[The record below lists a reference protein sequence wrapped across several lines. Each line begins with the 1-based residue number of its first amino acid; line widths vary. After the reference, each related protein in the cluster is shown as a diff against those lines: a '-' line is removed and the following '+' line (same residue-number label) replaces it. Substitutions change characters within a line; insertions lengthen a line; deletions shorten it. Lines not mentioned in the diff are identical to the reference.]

1 MDISI
6 KRTLKIGHCLCRFC
20 AIQQRKKA
28 VAISLPQLFGGS
40 WWIRKPRSKKQS
52 AGLFF
57 AVCGRPTCS
66 NPTSSSTKKN
76 PQPKLRVLFG
86 GSWWIRTTEA
96 LSSRFTVCPHWPLGK
111 APIFFL
117 FRRGT
122 PCRSV
127 LDYYSKAE
135 PEMQAFFSIF
145 LRFFQKSFLFTLHRA
160 IFKKKERPAGVRRG
174 APRGISEDRRRIMY
188 ICNGIVA
195 LLVVWPG
202 PSDCS
207 GMAQGTVCM
216 IAGCFPRLSFDYDT

>member
-1 MDISI
+1 MGAGRFASRALKTACRAVFARRGTQSSGPGLFESASVSPENKDKNKSDTHYQVSLCWWELVDSNHRSI
-6 KRTLKIGHCLCRFC
+6 K
-20 AIQQRKKA
+20 QQ
-28 VAISLPQLFGGS
+28 IYSLSPLATRESSHILF
-40 WWIRKPRSKKQS
+40 
-52 AGLFF
+52 L
-57 AVCGRPTCS
+57 
-66 NPTSSSTKKN
+66 
-76 PQPKLRVLFG
+76 LR
-86 GSWWIRTTEA
+86 
-96 LSSRFTVCPHWPLGK
+96 C
-111 APIFFL
+111 
-117 FRRGT
+117 GT

-145 LRFFQKSFLFTLHRA
+145 LRFFQKSFLCTLHRA

>member
-1 MDISI
+1 MVGAGRFASRALKTACRAVFARRGTQSSGPGLFESASVSPENKDKNKSDTHYQVSLCWWELVDSNHRSI
-6 KRTLKIGHCLCRFC
+6 K
-20 AIQQRKKA
+20 QQ
-28 VAISLPQLFGGS
+28 IYSLSPLATRESSHILF
-40 WWIRKPRSKKQS
+40 
-52 AGLFF
+52 L
-57 AVCGRPTCS
+57 
-66 NPTSSSTKKN
+66 
-76 PQPKLRVLFG
+76 L
-86 GSWWIRTTEA
+86 
-96 LSSRFTVCPHWPLGK
+96 
-111 APIFFL
+111 
-117 FRRGT
+117 RRGT

-145 LRFFQKSFLFTLHRA
+145 LRFFQKSFLCTLHRA

-216 IAGCFPRLSFDYDT
+216 IAGCFPHLSFDYDT

>member
-1 MDISI
+1 MGAGRFASHALKTACRAVFARRGTQSSGPGLFESASVSPENKDKNKSDTYYQVSLCWWELVDSNHRSI
-6 KRTLKIGHCLCRFC
+6 K
-20 AIQQRKKA
+20 QQ
-28 VAISLPQLFGGS
+28 IYSLSPLATRESSHILF
-40 WWIRKPRSKKQS
+40 
-52 AGLFF
+52 L
-57 AVCGRPTCS
+57 
-66 NPTSSSTKKN
+66 
-76 PQPKLRVLFG
+76 L
-86 GSWWIRTTEA
+86 
-96 LSSRFTVCPHWPLGK
+96 
-111 APIFFL
+111 
-117 FRRGT
+117 RRGT

-145 LRFFQKSFLFTLHRA
+145 LRFFQKSFLCTLHRA

>member
-1 MDISI
+1 MGSGRFASRALKTACRAVFARRGTQSSGPGLFESASVSPENKDKNKSDTHYQVSLCWWELVDSNHRSI
-6 KRTLKIGHCLCRFC
+6 K
-20 AIQQRKKA
+20 QQ
-28 VAISLPQLFGGS
+28 IYSLSPLATRESSHILF
-40 WWIRKPRSKKQS
+40 
-52 AGLFF
+52 L
-57 AVCGRPTCS
+57 
-66 NPTSSSTKKN
+66 
-76 PQPKLRVLFG
+76 L
-86 GSWWIRTTEA
+86 
-96 LSSRFTVCPHWPLGK
+96 
-111 APIFFL
+111 
-117 FRRGT
+117 RRGT

-145 LRFFQKSFLFTLHRA
+145 LRFFQKSFLCTLHRA

>member
-1 MDISI
+1 MVGAGRFASRAPKTACRAVFARRGTQSSGPGLFESASVSPENKDKNKSDTHYQVSLCWWELVDSNHRSI
-6 KRTLKIGHCLCRFC
+6 K
-20 AIQQRKKA
+20 QQ
-28 VAISLPQLFGGS
+28 IYSLSPLATRESSHILF
-40 WWIRKPRSKKQS
+40 
-52 AGLFF
+52 L
-57 AVCGRPTCS
+57 
-66 NPTSSSTKKN
+66 
-76 PQPKLRVLFG
+76 L
-86 GSWWIRTTEA
+86 
-96 LSSRFTVCPHWPLGK
+96 
-111 APIFFL
+111 
-117 FRRGT
+117 RRGT

-145 LRFFQKSFLFTLHRA
+145 LRFFQKSFLCTLHRA
-160 IFKKKERPAGVRRG
+160 ILKKKERPAGVRRG

>member
-1 MDISI
+1 M
-6 KRTLKIGHCLCRFC
+6 
-20 AIQQRKKA
+20 
-28 VAISLPQLFGGS
+28 
-40 WWIRKPRSKKQS
+40 
-52 AGLFF
+52 
-57 AVCGRPTCS
+57 
-66 NPTSSSTKKN
+66 
-76 PQPKLRVLFG
+76 
-86 GSWWIRTTEA
+86 
-96 LSSRFTVCPHWPLGK
+96 
-111 APIFFL
+111 
-117 FRRGT
+117 
-122 PCRSV
+122 

-145 LRFFQKSFLFTLHRA
+145 LRFFQKSFLCTLHRA
-160 IFKKKERPAGVRRG
+160 ILKKKERPAGVRRG

>member
-1 MDISI
+1 MGVGRFASRALKTACRAVFARQGTQSSGPGLFESASVFPENKDKNKSDTHYQVSLCWWELVDSNHRSI
-6 KRTLKIGHCLCRFC
+6 K
-20 AIQQRKKA
+20 QQ
-28 VAISLPQLFGGS
+28 IYSLSPLAT
-40 WWIRKPRSKKQS
+40 RE
-52 AGLFF
+52 
-57 AVCGRPTCS
+57 
-66 NPTSSSTKKN
+66 SSH
-76 PQPKLRVLFG
+76 
-86 GSWWIRTTEA
+86 I
-96 LSSRFTVCPHWPLGK
+96 
-111 APIFFL
+111 FL

-145 LRFFQKSFLFTLHRA
+145 LRFFQKSFLCTLHRA
-160 IFKKKERPAGVRRG
+160 IFKKKECPAGVRRG

-216 IAGCFPRLSFDYDT
+216 IAGYFPRLSFDYDT

>member
-1 MDISI
+1 MVGSGRFVSRALKTACRAVFARRATQSSGPGLFESASVSPENKDKNKSDTHYQVSLCWWELVDSNHRSI
-6 KRTLKIGHCLCRFC
+6 K
-20 AIQQRKKA
+20 QQ
-28 VAISLPQLFGGS
+28 IYSLSPLATRESSHILF
-40 WWIRKPRSKKQS
+40 
-52 AGLFF
+52 L
-57 AVCGRPTCS
+57 
-66 NPTSSSTKKN
+66 
-76 PQPKLRVLFG
+76 L
-86 GSWWIRTTEA
+86 
-96 LSSRFTVCPHWPLGK
+96 
-111 APIFFL
+111 
-117 FRRGT
+117 RRGT

-127 LDYYSKAE
+127 LDYYSKAG

-145 LRFFQKSFLFTLHRA
+145 LRFFQKSFLCTLHRA

>member
-1 MDISI
+1 MVGAGRFASRALKTACRAVFARRGTQSSWPGLFESASVSPENKDKNKSDTHYQVSLCWWELVDSNHRSI
-6 KRTLKIGHCLCRFC
+6 K
-20 AIQQRKKA
+20 QQ
-28 VAISLPQLFGGS
+28 IYSLSPLATRESSHILF
-40 WWIRKPRSKKQS
+40 
-52 AGLFF
+52 L
-57 AVCGRPTCS
+57 
-66 NPTSSSTKKN
+66 
-76 PQPKLRVLFG
+76 L
-86 GSWWIRTTEA
+86 
-96 LSSRFTVCPHWPLGK
+96 
-111 APIFFL
+111 
-117 FRRGT
+117 RRGT

-145 LRFFQKSFLFTLHRA
+145 LRFFQKSFLRTLHRA

>member
-1 MDISI
+1 MGAGRFASRALKTACRAVFAQRGTQSSGPGLFESASVSPENKDKNKSDTHYQVSLCWWELVDSNHRSI
-6 KRTLKIGHCLCRFC
+6 K
-20 AIQQRKKA
+20 QQ
-28 VAISLPQLFGGS
+28 IYSLSPLATRESSHILF
-40 WWIRKPRSKKQS
+40 
-52 AGLFF
+52 L
-57 AVCGRPTCS
+57 
-66 NPTSSSTKKN
+66 
-76 PQPKLRVLFG
+76 L
-86 GSWWIRTTEA
+86 
-96 LSSRFTVCPHWPLGK
+96 
-111 APIFFL
+111 
-117 FRRGT
+117 RRGT

-145 LRFFQKSFLFTLHRA
+145 LRFFQKSFLCTLHRA

>member
-1 MDISI
+1 MP
-6 KRTLKIGHCLCRFC
+6 GGG
-20 AIQQRKKA
+20 RKA
-28 VAISLPQLFGGS
+28 PGPG
-40 WWIRKPRSKKQS
+40 
-52 AGLFF
+52 
-57 AVCGRPTCS
+57 CS
-66 NPTSSSTKKN
+66 NPPAYLRKIKTKNKSDTHYQVSLCWWELVDSNHRSIKQQIYSLSPLATRESSHI
-76 PQPKLRVLFG
+76 LF
-86 GSWWIRTTEA
+86 
-96 LSSRFTVCPHWPLGK
+96 LL
-111 APIFFL
+111 
-117 FRRGT
+117 RRGT

-145 LRFFQKSFLFTLHRA
+145 LRFFQKSFLCSLHRA

-216 IAGCFPRLSFDYDT
+216 IAGCFPHLSFDYDT

>member
-1 MDISI
+1 MGAGRFASRALKTVCRAVFARRGTQSSGPGLFESASVSPENKDKNKSDTHYQVSLCWWELVDSNHRSI
-6 KRTLKIGHCLCRFC
+6 K
-20 AIQQRKKA
+20 QQ
-28 VAISLPQLFGGS
+28 IYSLSPLATRESSHILF
-40 WWIRKPRSKKQS
+40 
-52 AGLFF
+52 L
-57 AVCGRPTCS
+57 
-66 NPTSSSTKKN
+66 
-76 PQPKLRVLFG
+76 L
-86 GSWWIRTTEA
+86 
-96 LSSRFTVCPHWPLGK
+96 
-111 APIFFL
+111 
-117 FRRGT
+117 RRGT

-145 LRFFQKSFLFTLHRA
+145 LRFFQKSFLCTLHRV

>member
-1 MDISI
+1 MGSGRFASRALKTACRAVFARRGTQSSGPGLFESASVSPKNKDKNKSDTHYQVSLCWWELVDSNHRSI
-6 KRTLKIGHCLCRFC
+6 K
-20 AIQQRKKA
+20 QQ
-28 VAISLPQLFGGS
+28 IYSLSPLATRESSHILF
-40 WWIRKPRSKKQS
+40 
-52 AGLFF
+52 L
-57 AVCGRPTCS
+57 
-66 NPTSSSTKKN
+66 
-76 PQPKLRVLFG
+76 L
-86 GSWWIRTTEA
+86 
-96 LSSRFTVCPHWPLGK
+96 
-111 APIFFL
+111 
-117 FRRGT
+117 RRGT

-145 LRFFQKSFLFTLHRA
+145 LRFFQKSFLCTLHRA
-160 IFKKKERPAGVRRG
+160 ILKKKERPAGVRRG

-207 GMAQGTVCM
+207 GMVQGTVCM

>member
-1 MDISI
+1 MSFQAS
-6 KRTLKIGHCLCRFC
+6 R
-20 AIQQRKKA
+20 
-28 VAISLPQLFGGS
+28 
-40 WWIRKPRSKKQS
+40 
-52 AGLFF
+52 
-57 AVCGRPTCS
+57 
-66 NPTSSSTKKN
+66 
-76 PQPKLRVLFG
+76 FG

-111 APIFFL
+111 APIFYF
-117 FRRGT
+117 
-122 PCRSV
+122 CSV
-127 LDYYSKAE
+127 AALRVAQCLIIIAKRNRKCK
-135 PEMQAFFSIF
+135 PFFK
-145 LRFFQKSFLFTLHRA
+145 FFCDFFKKVFFARCIVHF
-160 IFKKKERPAGVRRG
+160 FKKKERPAGVRRG

>member
-1 MDISI
+1 MGSGRFASRALKTACRAVFARRGTQSSGPGLFESASVSPENKDKNKSDTHYQVSLCWWELVDSNHRSI
-6 KRTLKIGHCLCRFC
+6 K
-20 AIQQRKKA
+20 QQ
-28 VAISLPQLFGGS
+28 IYSLSPLATRESSHILF
-40 WWIRKPRSKKQS
+40 
-52 AGLFF
+52 L
-57 AVCGRPTCS
+57 
-66 NPTSSSTKKN
+66 
-76 PQPKLRVLFG
+76 L
-86 GSWWIRTTEA
+86 
-96 LSSRFTVCPHWPLGK
+96 
-111 APIFFL
+111 
-117 FRRGT
+117 RRGT

-145 LRFFQKSFLFTLHRA
+145 LRFFQKSFLCTLHRA
-160 IFKKKERPAGVRRG
+160 ILKKKERPAGVRRG

>member
-1 MDISI
+1 MRSFFPQCGRTAVEKRQQKSPTAVKRLDNLVKYDLENRTSKSPFFGVTAKKKGCDIFFVTACWWELVDSNHRSI
-6 KRTLKIGHCLCRFC
+6 K
-20 AIQQRKKA
+20 QQ
-28 VAISLPQLFGGS
+28 IYSLSPLATRESSHILF
-40 WWIRKPRSKKQS
+40 
-52 AGLFF
+52 L
-57 AVCGRPTCS
+57 
-66 NPTSSSTKKN
+66 
-76 PQPKLRVLFG
+76 L
-86 GSWWIRTTEA
+86 
-96 LSSRFTVCPHWPLGK
+96 
-111 APIFFL
+111 
-117 FRRGT
+117 RRGT

-145 LRFFQKSFLFTLHRA
+145 LRFFQKSFLCTLHRA

>member
-1 MDISI
+1 MVGSGRFASRALKTACRAVFARRGTQSSGPRLFESASVSPENKDKNKSDTHYQVSLCWWELVDSNHRSI
-6 KRTLKIGHCLCRFC
+6 K
-20 AIQQRKKA
+20 QQ
-28 VAISLPQLFGGS
+28 IYSLSPLATRESSHILF
-40 WWIRKPRSKKQS
+40 
-52 AGLFF
+52 L
-57 AVCGRPTCS
+57 
-66 NPTSSSTKKN
+66 
-76 PQPKLRVLFG
+76 L
-86 GSWWIRTTEA
+86 
-96 LSSRFTVCPHWPLGK
+96 
-111 APIFFL
+111 
-117 FRRGT
+117 RRGT

-145 LRFFQKSFLFTLHRA
+145 LRFFQKSFLSTLHRA
-160 IFKKKERPAGVRRG
+160 FFKKKEHPAGVMRG
-174 APRGISEDRRRIMY
+174 APKGISEDRRRIMY

>member
-1 MDISI
+1 MGVGRFASRALKTACRAVFARRGTQSSGPGLFESASVSPENKDKNKSDTHYQVSLCWWELVDSNHRSI
-6 KRTLKIGHCLCRFC
+6 K
-20 AIQQRKKA
+20 QQ
-28 VAISLPQLFGGS
+28 IYSLSPLATRESSHILF
-40 WWIRKPRSKKQS
+40 
-52 AGLFF
+52 L
-57 AVCGRPTCS
+57 
-66 NPTSSSTKKN
+66 
-76 PQPKLRVLFG
+76 L
-86 GSWWIRTTEA
+86 
-96 LSSRFTVCPHWPLGK
+96 
-111 APIFFL
+111 
-117 FRRGT
+117 RRGT

-145 LRFFQKSFLFTLHRA
+145 LRFFQKSFLYTLHRA
-160 IFKKKERPAGVRRG
+160 IFKRKECPAGVRRG

>member
-1 MDISI
+1 MGAGRFASRALKTACRAVFARRGTQSSGPGLFESASVSLENKDKNKSDTHYQVSLCWWELVDSNHRSI
-6 KRTLKIGHCLCRFC
+6 K
-20 AIQQRKKA
+20 QQ
-28 VAISLPQLFGGS
+28 IYSLSPLATRESSHILF
-40 WWIRKPRSKKQS
+40 
-52 AGLFF
+52 
-57 AVCGRPTCS
+57 
-66 NPTSSSTKKN
+66 
-76 PQPKLRVLFG
+76 
-86 GSWWIRTTEA
+86 
-96 LSSRFTVCPHWPLGK
+96 
-111 APIFFL
+111 

-145 LRFFQKSFLFTLHRA
+145 LRFFQKSFLYTLHRA

>member
-1 MDISI
+1 MGAGRFASRALKTACRAVFARRRTQSSGPGLFESASVSPENKDKNKSDTHYQVSLCWWELVDSNHRSI
-6 KRTLKIGHCLCRFC
+6 K
-20 AIQQRKKA
+20 QQ
-28 VAISLPQLFGGS
+28 IYSLSPLATRESSHILF
-40 WWIRKPRSKKQS
+40 
-52 AGLFF
+52 L
-57 AVCGRPTCS
+57 
-66 NPTSSSTKKN
+66 
-76 PQPKLRVLFG
+76 L
-86 GSWWIRTTEA
+86 
-96 LSSRFTVCPHWPLGK
+96 
-111 APIFFL
+111 
-117 FRRGT
+117 RRGT

-145 LRFFQKSFLFTLHRA
+145 LRFFQKSFLCTLHRA
-160 IFKKKERPAGVRRG
+160 IFKKKECPAGVRRG

>member
-1 MDISI
+1 MVGAGRFASRALKTACRAVFARRGTQSSGPGLFESASVSPGNKDKNKSDTHYQVSLCWWELVDSNHRSI
-6 KRTLKIGHCLCRFC
+6 K
-20 AIQQRKKA
+20 QQ
-28 VAISLPQLFGGS
+28 IYSLSPLATRESSHILF
-40 WWIRKPRSKKQS
+40 
-52 AGLFF
+52 L
-57 AVCGRPTCS
+57 
-66 NPTSSSTKKN
+66 
-76 PQPKLRVLFG
+76 L
-86 GSWWIRTTEA
+86 
-96 LSSRFTVCPHWPLGK
+96 
-111 APIFFL
+111 
-117 FRRGT
+117 RRGT

-135 PEMQAFFSIF
+135 PEMQAFFLIF
-145 LRFFQKSFLFTLHRA
+145 LRFFQKSFLCTLHRA

>member
-1 MDISI
+1 MGAGRFASRALKTACRAVFARRGTQSSGPGLFESASVSPENKDKNKSDTRYQVSLCWWELVDSNHRSI
-6 KRTLKIGHCLCRFC
+6 K
-20 AIQQRKKA
+20 QQ
-28 VAISLPQLFGGS
+28 IYSLSPLATRESSHILF
-40 WWIRKPRSKKQS
+40 
-52 AGLFF
+52 L
-57 AVCGRPTCS
+57 
-66 NPTSSSTKKN
+66 
-76 PQPKLRVLFG
+76 L
-86 GSWWIRTTEA
+86 
-96 LSSRFTVCPHWPLGK
+96 
-111 APIFFL
+111 
-117 FRRGT
+117 RRGT

-145 LRFFQKSFLFTLHRA
+145 LRFFQKSFLCTLHRA
-160 IFKKKERPAGVRRG
+160 ILKKKERPAGVRRG

>member
-1 MDISI
+1 MGVGRFASRALKTACRAVFARRGTQSSGPGLFESASVSPENKDKNKSDTHYQVSLCWWELVDSNHRSI
-6 KRTLKIGHCLCRFC
+6 K
-20 AIQQRKKA
+20 QQ
-28 VAISLPQLFGGS
+28 IYSLSPLATRESSHILF
-40 WWIRKPRSKKQS
+40 
-52 AGLFF
+52 L
-57 AVCGRPTCS
+57 
-66 NPTSSSTKKN
+66 
-76 PQPKLRVLFG
+76 L
-86 GSWWIRTTEA
+86 
-96 LSSRFTVCPHWPLGK
+96 
-111 APIFFL
+111 
-117 FRRGT
+117 RRGT

-145 LRFFQKSFLFTLHRA
+145 LRFFQKSFLYTLHRA
-160 IFKKKERPAGVRRG
+160 IFKRKECPAGVRRG

-216 IAGCFPRLSFDYDT
+216 IAGYFPRLSFDYDT

>member
-1 MDISI
+1 MVGAGRFAS
-6 KRTLKIGHCLCRFC
+6 RALKTACR
-20 AIQQRKKA
+20 A
-28 VAISLPQLFGGS
+28 VFARRGT
-40 WWIRKPRSKKQS
+40 QS
-52 AGLFF
+52 SGPGLFES
-57 AVCGRPTCS
+57 ASVSPENKDKNKSDTHYQVSLCWWELVDS
-66 NPTSSSTKKN
+66 NHRSTKQQIYSLS
-76 PQPKLRVLFG
+76 PLATRESSHILF
-86 GSWWIRTTEA
+86 S
-96 LSSRFTVCPHWPLGK
+96 L
-111 APIFFL
+111 
-117 FRRGT
+117 RRGT

-145 LRFFQKSFLFTLHRA
+145 LRFFQKNFLCTLHRA
-160 IFKKKERPAGVRRG
+160 ILKKKERPAGVRRG

>member
-1 MDISI
+1 MVGSGRFASRALKTACRAVFARRGTQSSGPGLFESASVSPENKDKNKSDTHYQVSLCWWELVDSNHRSI
-6 KRTLKIGHCLCRFC
+6 K
-20 AIQQRKKA
+20 QQ
-28 VAISLPQLFGGS
+28 IYSLSPLATRESSHILF
-40 WWIRKPRSKKQS
+40 
-52 AGLFF
+52 L
-57 AVCGRPTCS
+57 
-66 NPTSSSTKKN
+66 
-76 PQPKLRVLFG
+76 L
-86 GSWWIRTTEA
+86 
-96 LSSRFTVCPHWPLGK
+96 
-111 APIFFL
+111 
-117 FRRGT
+117 RRGT

-127 LDYYSKAE
+127 LDYYSKEE

-145 LRFFQKSFLFTLHRA
+145 LRFFQKSFLCTLHRA

>member
-1 MDISI
+1 MGAGRFASRALKTACRAVFARRGTQSSGPGLFESASVSPENKDKNKSDTHYQVSLCWWELVDSNHRSI
-6 KRTLKIGHCLCRFC
+6 K
-20 AIQQRKKA
+20 QQ
-28 VAISLPQLFGGS
+28 IYSLSPLATRESSHILF
-40 WWIRKPRSKKQS
+40 
-52 AGLFF
+52 L
-57 AVCGRPTCS
+57 
-66 NPTSSSTKKN
+66 
-76 PQPKLRVLFG
+76 L
-86 GSWWIRTTEA
+86 
-96 LSSRFTVCPHWPLGK
+96 
-111 APIFFL
+111 
-117 FRRGT
+117 RRGT

-145 LRFFQKSFLFTLHRA
+145 LRFFQKSFLCALHRA

-195 LLVVWPG
+195 LLFVWPG

>member
-1 MDISI
+1 MGAGRFASRALKTACRAVFARRGTQSSGPGLFESASVSPENKDKNKSDTHYQVSLCWWELVDSNHRSI
-6 KRTLKIGHCLCRFC
+6 K
-20 AIQQRKKA
+20 QQ
-28 VAISLPQLFGGS
+28 IYSLSPLATRESSHILF
-40 WWIRKPRSKKQS
+40 
-52 AGLFF
+52 L
-57 AVCGRPTCS
+57 
-66 NPTSSSTKKN
+66 
-76 PQPKLRVLFG
+76 L
-86 GSWWIRTTEA
+86 
-96 LSSRFTVCPHWPLGK
+96 
-111 APIFFL
+111 
-117 FRRGT
+117 RRGT

-145 LRFFQKSFLFTLHRA
+145 LRFFQKSFLRTLHRA

>member
-1 MDISI
+1 MGAGRFASRALKTACRAVFARRGTQSSRPGLFESASVSPENKDKNKSDTHYQVSLCWWELVDSNHRSI
-6 KRTLKIGHCLCRFC
+6 K
-20 AIQQRKKA
+20 QQ
-28 VAISLPQLFGGS
+28 IYSLSPLATRESSHILF
-40 WWIRKPRSKKQS
+40 
-52 AGLFF
+52 L
-57 AVCGRPTCS
+57 
-66 NPTSSSTKKN
+66 
-76 PQPKLRVLFG
+76 L
-86 GSWWIRTTEA
+86 
-96 LSSRFTVCPHWPLGK
+96 
-111 APIFFL
+111 
-117 FRRGT
+117 RRGT

-145 LRFFQKSFLFTLHRA
+145 LRFFQKSFLCTLHRA

-216 IAGCFPRLSFDYDT
+216 IAGCFPHLSFDYDT